1 MKWYIRKHLVN
12 KFDKMALN
20 ITASL
25 SLENLPLATI
35 RRFARTTFAYLYAYK
50 SRMGIISAHDWV
62 KRHLSHHGQSQQID
76 LALES
81 IYYPREL
88 QALYYPRGRPGQAQV
103 PAIVT
108 PTTAL
113 PMLTGP

>member
-1 MKWYIRKHLVN
+1 MV
-12 KFDKMALN
+12 LN
-20 ITASL
+20 ITTCS
-25 SLENLPLATI
+25 SPENLPLATI

-88 QALYYPRGRPGQAQV
+88 QALYYPRGRPGSGSCYCDPYDSLANAHWAVAVEADQ
-103 PAIVT
+103 
-108 PTTAL
+108 
-113 PMLTGP
+113 

>member
-1 MKWYIRKHLVN
+1 
-12 KFDKMALN
+12 MALN

-25 SLENLPLATI
+25 SPENLPLATI

-88 QALYYPRGRPGQAQV
+88 QALRPGQAQV

>member
-1 MKWYIRKHLVN
+1 MV
-12 KFDKMALN
+12 LN
-20 ITASL
+20 ITTS
-25 SLENLPLATI
+25 SSPENLPLATI

-81 IYYPREL
+81 IYNPREL